1 MSNPDTEQQEEA
13 TPQAAAGQ
21 YRYIGYYASEIII
34 GDKTVPV
41 APGDFVDL
49 SEEDLGNIANN
60 WMLSEG
66 SLISTQPPSSLEAE
80 EATPPEPPVEETPP
94 DEGGA

>member
-1 MSNPDTEQQEEA
+1 MT
-13 TPQAAAGQ
+13 T
-21 YRYIGYYASEIII
+21 YRYIGYYASEVLV
-34 GDKTVPV
+34 GEKSVPV

-49 SEEDLGNIANN
+49 SEEDVSNAENA
-60 WMLSEG
+60 WMVGEG
-66 SLISTQPPSSLEAE
+66 ALISTEPPSSLEAE